1 LNALKRALEKL
12 KIVELLKET
21 LRSRKSTS
29 WTPSIVFTKV

>member
-29 WTPSIVFTKV
+29 

>member
-12 KIVELLKET
+12 KIVELLKEK

-29 WTPSIVFTKV
+29 IVFTKV